1 MSVETDRT
9 MPVQMLF
16 RMARSFRY
24 SSDRAK
30 VDQWQSADETSKS
43 YNGDCEDKAIWLYT
57 QMRRNGYRDISLVIG
72 KYGPK
77 SVEFHTWVTYI
88 DDSGNTMLLDPTI
101 QRKPWKIDAFHQKL
115 YHPVHILKNEDCV
128 SL

>member
-1 MSVETDRT
+1 M
-9 MPVQMLF
+9 
-16 RMARSFRY
+16 
-24 SSDRAK
+24 
-30 VDQWQSADETSKS
+30 DQWQSADETSKS